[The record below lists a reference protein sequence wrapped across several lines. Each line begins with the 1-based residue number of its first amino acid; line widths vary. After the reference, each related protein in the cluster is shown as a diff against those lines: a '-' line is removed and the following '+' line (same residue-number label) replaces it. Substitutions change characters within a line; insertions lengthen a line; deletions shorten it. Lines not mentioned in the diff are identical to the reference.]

1 MLPCDSIMMKGL
13 PEIEAE
19 SEAIRRL
26 TRRVQ
31 AEYSEMPGLSV
42 TMPQAQRLL
51 GIDRQTC
58 AVVMRTLI
66 NRGFLKRTQK
76 DTYIRA

>member
-1 MLPCDSIMMKGL
+1 MVMRALLQM
-13 PEIEAE
+13 EVE

-26 TRRVQ
+26 MRRVQ
-31 AEYSEMPGLSV
+31 AEYLEMPGLSV

-58 AVVMRTLI
+58 ALVMRTLT
-66 NRGFLKRTQK
+66 NRGFLKRTPRG
-76 DTYIRA
+76 TYIRA